1 MKVMNS
7 SNITGIPEKTFLTY
21 GSGQGVDII
30 SHAFAV
36 RNSVDYADYLQEVGK
51 ITKEEFNNI
60 KAMLTSPDKENFEV
74 AVLALEQLGK

>member
-1 MKVMNS
+1 MKVLNT
-7 SNITGIPEKTFLTY
+7 SNITGIPERQIHMYT
-21 GSGQGVDII
+21 GANGMDMI

-36 RNSVDYADYLQEVGK
+36 RGSIDYAETLKDLHK
-51 ITKEEFNNI
+51 ITEEEFNNI

>member
-1 MKVMNS
+1 MY
-7 SNITGIPEKTFLTY
+7 TGAN
-21 GSGQGVDII
+21 GMDMI
-30 SHAFAV
+30 SHEFAV
-36 RNSVDYADYLQEVGK
+36 RNSLDYADFLQEVGK

>member
-1 MKVMNS
+1 MNS

-21 GSGQGVDII
+21 GSGQGVVDII
-30 SHAFAV
+30 SYAFAV
-36 RNSVDYADYLQEVGK
+36 RNSLDYADFLQEVGK